1 MYGLKE
7 HSYAFPA
14 LSYENCRRSS
24 QKCVKSAKNGN
35 DLGDLDFD
43 LVTLRSW
50 GYVDLVH
57 TYLPY
62 KYDHDQRSLR
72 QSNVYFKV

>member
-1 MYGLKE
+1 MKPFPLKLDC
-7 HSYAFPA
+7 A
-14 LSYENCRRSS
+14 LNGPGANRGRSS
-24 QKCVKSAKNGN
+24 QKCAKTAKNRN

-62 KYDHDQRSLR
+62 EYGHDRRSLR